1 MNKKAVFAGVTAAI
15 SWGTVFVF
23 GQMAVQTGFHPVL
36 VSFFRFVSASLFL
49 FIYQRLIKVK
59 FFLDRK
65 NIPDFFLL
73 GLTGITGMNLFIFYS
88 LQLTDSTIT
97 SLLMNANGFFIGIL
111 GFFLLKEKM
120 GILEFGGLFI
130 GLSGCWLIFT
140 QGHLT
145 ALSHSKFTG
154 NFLAACASFCW
165 AFYSVWGKKTGII
178 EKYGAVLSTFWASL
192 SGSLMLGIA
201 IFLMKIPLDFD
212 VRNILISVYLGIVPA
227 GIGFTLWFYS
237 ISRLKTV
244 IPGIIQFLAPLTTAL
259 LAVIL
264 LRQSISMET
273 VLGGLLIVAGVLFS
287 IKNQIE

>member
-1 MNKKAVFAGVTAAI
+1 
-15 SWGTVFVF
+15 
-23 GQMAVQTGFHPVL
+23 
-36 VSFFRFVSASLFL
+36 
-49 FIYQRLIKVK
+49 
-59 FFLDRK
+59 
-65 NIPDFFLL
+65 
-73 GLTGITGMNLFIFYS
+73 
-88 LQLTDSTIT
+88 
-97 SLLMNANGFFIGIL
+97 
-111 GFFLLKEKM
+111 M
-120 GILEFGGLFI
+120 GE
-130 GLSGCWLIFT
+130 
-140 QGHLT
+140 
-145 ALSHSKFTG
+145 
-154 NFLAACASFCW
+154 
-165 AFYSVWGKKTGII
+165 KTGII

-273 VLGGLLIVAGVLFS
+273 VLGGLFIVAGVLFS

>member
-120 GILEFGGLFI
+120 MMMRFR
-130 GLSGCWLIFT
+130 LI
-140 QGHLT
+140 
-145 ALSHSKFTG
+145 
-154 NFLAACASFCW
+154 
-165 AFYSVWGKKTGII
+165 
-178 EKYGAVLSTFWASL
+178 
-192 SGSLMLGIA
+192 
-201 IFLMKIPLDFD
+201 
-212 VRNILISVYLGIVPA
+212 
-227 GIGFTLWFYS
+227 
-237 ISRLKTV
+237 
-244 IPGIIQFLAPLTTAL
+244 
-259 LAVIL
+259 
-264 LRQSISMET
+264 
-273 VLGGLLIVAGVLFS
+273 
-287 IKNQIE
+287 